1 MIEGGL
7 DIALLVVLGYFILR
21 GLFRGVVKEVVAVL
35 GLFVAFWVAS
45 VYWPLGELHLKTIF
59 DLPGQRGITSFI
71 IIFVIIYFFISILS
85 FFVDKIV
92 KMTITPVASSLLGA
106 IVGII
111 KGTLVCSIMLSGVQ
125 VFLKDSAPFFQT
137 SKLWPYLAPVTNQA
151 KAWMPEGL
159 RQALAFAVQN
169 VPFIDNSGQPPTA
182 ADPPQFTLPASLDA
196 VDWKTIRNI
205 LQKIPETVTP
215 AWQEKLRN
223 ISSGEALTPEDLKRF
238 ISDHPDLFAKP
249 SAPNKPATAPIP
261 AAPTW
266 PQPATE

>member
-7 DIALLVVLGYFILR
+7 DIALLVILGYFILR

-45 VYWPLGELHLKTIF
+45 VYWPLGELHLKPIF

-71 IIFVIIYFFISILS
+71 IIFVIIYFFISLLS
-85 FFVDKIV
+85 IFVDKVV

-106 IVGII
+106 VVGVI
-111 KGTLVCSIMLSGVQ
+111 KGTLVCGIILSGAQ
-125 VFLKDSAPFFQT
+125 VFLKDSEPFFQT
-137 SKLWPYLAPVTNQA
+137 SKLWPYLAPVTSQA

-159 RQALAFAVQN
+159 RQALASAVKN
-169 VPFIDNSGQPPTA
+169 LPSIGGGPPPA
-182 ADPPQFTLPASLDA
+182 AAGPPPAALPASLDA

-205 LQKIPETVTP
+205 LQKNPETLTP
-215 AWQEKLRN
+215 AWREKLRN
-223 ISSGEALTPEDLKRF
+223 ISGGEALSPEDLKRF
-238 ISDHPDLFAKP
+238 ISDHPALFAKP
-249 SAPNKPATAPIP
+249 PAPNKPATAPIP
-261 AAPTW
+261 AAPSW

>member
-7 DIALLVVLGYFILR
+7 DIALLVILGYFILR

-71 IIFVIIYFFISILS
+71 IIFVIIYFFISLLS

-106 IVGII
+106 MVGVI
-111 KGTLVCSIMLSGVQ
+111 KGTLVCGIILSGVQ
-125 VFLKDSAPFFQT
+125 VFLKDNEPFFQT
-137 SKLWPYLAPVTNQA
+137 SKLWPYLAPVTSQA

-159 RQALAFAVQN
+159 RQALAFAVKN
-169 VPFIDNSGQPPTA
+169 APFIDGGGPPPTA
-182 ADPPQFTLPASLDA
+182 LPASLDV
-196 VDWKTIRNI
+196 VDWKTIRSI
-205 LQKIPETVTP
+205 LQKKPESVTP
-215 AWQEKLRN
+215 IWQEKLRN
-223 ISSGEALTPEDLKRF
+223 ISSGEALNPEDLKRF
-238 ISDHPDLFAKP
+238 MTDHPDLFSKP

-261 AAPTW
+261 AIPTW